1 MSPRKRLLKS
11 AAAAVEE
18 TVIKRPAF
26 RKWSK
31 HRKPGQAH
39 TRLSFCE
46 NNAISESKY
55 FSLKRQG
62 KGPREIELDGR
73 IIITPEAEADWRRER
88 EAETQAK
95 RQAESHKINSTTETT
110 TATTI

>member
-1 MSPRKRLLKS
+1 MSLRTP
-11 AAAAVEE
+11 
-18 TVIKRPAF
+18 IKRPAF
-26 RKWSK
+26 QRRSK
-31 HRKPGQAH
+31 HRKPGQVH

-73 IIITPEAEADWRRER
+73 VIITEEAERDWRVAM

-95 RQAESHKINSTTETT
+95 RQKAAESSSAAPSRTS
-110 TATTI
+110 AT